1 MANAIKRSGATV
13 ALQVTKAARSAG
25 LVEENAEGESTRRA
39 PTVVYGV
46 DGNLLIIDRD
56 RVSLEDRAEL
66 VASAARDAR
75 SIHQGGYATIQIAGN
90 GYQAEL
96 PGAGDAGF
104 EVGTTSPVVPAP
116 GLLVVSDGTADSN
129 RRARDLASIRES
141 QAEGEATAPE

>member
-1 MANAIKRSGATV
+1 MTNSIKQSGATV
-13 ALQVTKAARSAG
+13 ALQVTKPARSAG
-25 LVEENAEGESTRRA
+25 LVEENAEGEPIRRA

-75 SIHQGGYATIQIAGN
+75 SIHQGGYATIQVAGN

-96 PGAGDAGF
+96 PEAAAAGF
-104 EVGTTSPVVPAP
+104 EVGTTSPVIPAP
-116 GLLVVSDGTADSN
+116 GMLVVSDGSAGSN
-129 RRARDLASIRES
+129 RRARDIASLRES
-141 QAEGEATAPE
+141 QPSADDG